1 MKILTA
7 TLRSARPAC
16 AHPLRTAARVVR
28 AGFTL
33 IELMAVILIL
43 GLLAVALLP
52 MVTDAI
58 DTAEVTSCQ
67 KNLSNIHG
75 GMIMYK
81 QKFKRAPNKSG
92 VAFFGEL
99 ITLGA
104 MENTKT
110 NVGRLSCPAIDKG
123 VLGPANMGLPETE
136 WYRDLEQ
143 IDGSWSAYAGRD
155 CREFPLRKF
164 PGKGNEPLVADDNDP
179 SMNHSTTTNVLYA
192 DGSVQ
197 TYELEI
203 VRSEGLIGPEEDVL
217 LVGPDSPIED
227 LRKLSLD

>member
-1 MKILTA
+1 MKILPSP
-7 TLRSARPAC
+7 LC
-16 AHPLRTAARVVR
+16 AKRICAEPVRAAARILR

-58 DTAEVTSCQ
+58 DTAEVSSCA
-67 KNLSNIHG
+67 KNQSNIYQ
-75 GMIMYK
+75 GMIIYK

-99 ITLGA
+99 ISIGA
-104 MENTKT
+104 MQNTKT

-123 VLGPANMGLPETE
+123 MLGPMTMGLPETE
-136 WYRDLEQ
+136 WYTDLEQ
-143 IDGSWSAYAGRD
+143 VDGSWSAYAGRD

-164 PGKGNEPLVADDNDP
+164 PGKGSEPLVADDNDGG
-179 SMNHSTTTNVLYA
+179 MNHSTTTNVLYA

-197 TYELEI
+197 TYELEL
-203 VRSEGLIGPEEDVL
+203 VRSEGLIGPEEEVL

-227 LRKLSLD
+227 LRKLTLN